1 MVKIRNR
8 GVDKLLATTFA
19 FGFMTLSAHAGGF
32 GIHEQSA
39 EFQGSSFA
47 GVAAGGHG
55 LSSMFW
61 NPATVTRFSGMKSDY
76 NAALIVPYSKATNQ
90 LTAGGVPASLL
101 GFGASSGNIGKTA
114 VVPASYTSLQ
124 LTDMI
129 WAGLS
134 VNAPF
139 GMKTENDLNS
149 LGALYG
155 YKSEIV
161 TINVSPTLG
170 LKLND
175 MFSIAAGLQINYMEG
190 DLSTSNAGVLASR
203 IKGDDWGIGFTL
215 GLHFRPMDGT
225 EIGIGYRSRIK
236 HKLKGDFYIAS
247 PLLGGPST
255 NSATVEHTLPDIATF
270 SIRQRVT
277 NDFTLM
283 GTVEWTNWSLLKQFD
298 IQPVAGFNP
307 PPEAYDWKDGWMFS
321 IGGEY
326 ALTDSLMLRAGYAYE
341 ISPVPD
347 STRGVRVPDNDRHWL
362 SAGIT
367 YVPND
372 WLKLHASYTHIF
384 VKDGDVNIAADPG
397 FPLPGTRPGLIA
409 SYDQNVDIVSV
420 GATIDTGKLFFGN

>member
-8 GVDKLLATTFA
+8 GVHKLLATTFA
-19 FGFMTLSAHAGGF
+19 FGLMSLSAHAGGF

-47 GVAAGGHG
+47 GVAAGGYG

-61 NPATVTRFSGMKSDY
+61 NPATVTRFSGLKSDY
-76 NAALIVPYSKATNQ
+76 NAALIVPYSRAREQ
-90 LTAGGVPASLL
+90 LAADGGSAASK
-101 GFGASSGNIGKTA
+101 GYSGDSGNIGKAA

-124 LTDMI
+124 LTDTL

-139 GMKTENDLNS
+139 GMKTENDPNS

-161 TINVSPTLG
+161 TINISPTLG

-190 DLSTSNAGVLASR
+190 DLSTASNGALTSR
-203 IKGDDWGIGFTL
+203 VKGDDWGLGFTL
-215 GLHFRPMDGT
+215 GLHFTPVEGT

-236 HKLKGDFYIAS
+236 HKLKGSLTRIVTTPAPTYVTL
-247 PLLGGPST
+247 P
-255 NSATVEHTLPDIATF
+255 ATVDHTLPDMATF
-270 SIRQRVT
+270 SIRHRLT
-277 NDFTLM
+277 NEFTLM
-283 GTVEWTNWSLLKQFD
+283 GTVEWTNWSLLREFR
-298 IQPVAGFNP
+298 VVTSAGSRA
-307 PPEAYDWKDGWMFS
+307 EAYNWNDGWLFS
-321 IGGEY
+321 LGGEY
-326 ALTDSLMLRAGYAYE
+326 AVNDTLTLRAGYAFE
-341 ISPVPD
+341 KSPVPD

-362 SAGIT
+362 SAGLT
-367 YVPND
+367 YMPND
-372 WLKLHASYTHIF
+372 WLKLHAAYTHIF
-384 VKDGDVNIAADPG
+384 VKDGDVSIPAD
-397 FPLPGTRPGLIA
+397 LSSPGLLA
-409 SYDQNVDIVSV
+409 SYKQHVNIVSV